1 MNLTTRKILFGA
13 DADATVGL
21 VILRVFTGLAMLTHG
36 WGKLFGG
43 GLEGFTQ
50 GVASMGIP
58 LPAVSAFL
66 AAFAES
72 IGAIL
77 LAIGLL
83 TRPAAFLIAATMAVA
98 ALVAHGGQGFAVQEK
113 AWLYFFP
120 ALFFMLKGAGKWS
133 VDAILSKKIG

>member
-1 MNLTTRKILFGA
+1 MNLTKLAFGTDQ
-13 DADATVGL
+13 DANLGL
-21 VILRVFTGLAMLTHG
+21 PILRIFIGAAMLTHG

-43 GLEGFTQ
+43 LDGFTQ

-58 LPAVSAFL
+58 LPTVTAFL

-83 TRPAAFLIAATMAVA
+83 TRPAAFLLAVTMAVA
-98 ALVAHGGQGFAVQEK
+98 ALVAHGGQGFAEQEK
-113 AWLYFFP
+113 AWLYFVP
-120 ALFFMLKGAGKWS
+120 ALFFLLKGAGRWS
-133 VDAILSKKIG
+133 VDALISKKLG

>member
-1 MNLTTRKILFGA
+1 MNATTKKILIGA
-13 DADATVGL
+13 DADANVGL
-21 VILRVFTGLAMLTHG
+21 VILRVFTGLALLTHG

-50 GVASMGIP
+50 GVAGMGIP
-58 LPAVSAFL
+58 VPAVSAFL

-77 LAIGLL
+77 LAVGLL

-98 ALVAHGGQGFAVQEK
+98 VTVAHGGQGFAAQEM

-133 VDAILSKKIG
+133 VDSILSKKIG